1 MGDAFHLAT
10 ALHYTVNEFHTL
22 DGSGRHGR
30 RTDLLKLNGNVAGA
44 RLIIVQPKYVPPPE
58 PLKGPM
64 SPVTGSQPGLFEEET
79 SKGEGNA
86 ARTSEG
92 GTGDGTKEEVITG
105 EQLLPDTGQTA
116 DGGITTAPLSPTP
129 PGDGELSVPGGG
141 KARTSNAPPLLQL
154 VRPAGLEPA
163 RPFSQRFVRLPNMCL
178 DRHTN
183 RRVCRFHHSRPLV
196 SLS

>member
-1 MGDAFHLAT
+1 MSMGDAFHLAT

-44 RLIIVQPKYVPPPE
+44 RLLIVQPEYVPPPE

-86 ARTSEG
+86 ALTSERR
-92 GTGDGTKEEVITG
+92 TGDGTKEEVITG
-105 EQLLPDTGQTA
+105 EQLLPDTVQTA
-116 DGGITTAPLSPTP
+116 DGGITTAPPSPTP
-129 PGDGELSVPGGG
+129 PSASGDGESVPGGS
-141 KARTSNAPPLLQL
+141 KAKTSNAPP
-154 VRPAGLEPA
+154 PPPTGP
-163 RPFSQRFVRLPNMCL
+163 SSG
-178 DRHTN
+178 T
-183 RRVCRFHHSRPLV
+183 
-196 SLS
+196 